1 MLWFI
6 LNWGVSELEFETD
19 HEFYDPEGNSTV
31 ADFIRSNLEADHFAF
46 VNSVYGRTY
55 DAYFA
60 LYDGR
65 PELDQ
70 DGIVR
75 MLMDGADRTVAD
87 MVAQLTQERY
97 NLTVKNYQAAMTATA
112 TMLVMRVPR
121 AIRVY
126 QEKRVTVRQRE
137 VEAALKDAPVEQ
149 QLDLLRELQRLS
161 VLRARVLK
169 TLGRVQ

>member
-1 MLWFI
+1 M
-6 LNWGVSELEFETD
+6 
-19 HEFYDPEGNSTV
+19 
-31 ADFIRSNLEADHFAF
+31 ADFIRSNLEADNFSF

-75 MLMDGADRTVAD
+75 QLMDGADRTVAD
-87 MVAQLTQERY
+87 MTAQLTQERY
-97 NLTVKNYQAAMTATA
+97 ILTVKNYQAAMTATS
-112 TMLVMRVPR
+112 TMLVMRLPR

-126 QEKRVTVRQRE
+126 QEKRVAVRQRE
-137 VEAALKDAPVEQ
+137 IETTLKDASPEEQ
-149 QLDLLRELQRLS
+149 LELLRELQRLS
-161 VLRARVLK
+161 GLRARVLK